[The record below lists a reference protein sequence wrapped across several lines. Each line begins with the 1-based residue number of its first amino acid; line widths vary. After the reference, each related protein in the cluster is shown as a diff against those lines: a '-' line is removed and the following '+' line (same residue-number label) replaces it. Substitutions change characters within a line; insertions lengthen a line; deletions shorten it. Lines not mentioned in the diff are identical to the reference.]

1 MINGRVL
8 FVLLL
13 TSLTSLLGE
22 EIRLKD
28 LEGREQSLEQHKGKI
43 VILNFWATWCRP
55 CREEMPILVRIQNRY
70 KERGVVVIGASADES
85 GKEEEIARFV
95 KQAKINFPIWI
106 GATIAEMQQLGLPGA
121 LPATAVF
128 DRDGTISGQIVGKVD
143 EEDLLRRIDWMLG
156 SRGEPAPPAFVN
168 TMEKH
173 DHEHEPPGESKAQA
187 EEEEHEHASVGIEG
201 ASTVPS

>member
-1 MINGRVL
+1 MVRWQILPV
-8 FVLLL
+8 VLLASM
-13 TSLTSLLGE
+13 SLMRGE
-22 EIRLKD
+22 GFRLKD

-55 CREEMPILVRIQNRY
+55 CREEMPVLVRIQNRY
-70 KERGVVVIGASADES
+70 KDRGVEVIGASADEP

-95 KQAKINFPIWI
+95 KQANINFPIWI

-121 LPATAVF
+121 LPATALF
-128 DRDGTISGQIVGKVD
+128 DRDGTITGRIVGKVD
-143 EEDLLRRIDWMLG
+143 EEDLLRRIEWMLG
-156 SRGEPAPPAFVN
+156 LRTEPAPPAFVN

-173 DHEHEPPGESKAQA
+173 DHEHEQPAESEAHA
-187 EEEEHEHASVGIEG
+187 EEEEHEHAGVGIEG